1 MEQFDKLEIN
11 ALMTRY
17 VDGLYHCNT
26 ALLRSVFHE
35 KLSYVNANPSQH
47 EFLGLE
53 AYMKRIEERTSPASR
68 NEARQASIEKIELR
82 GREMG
87 IVESHATMWGRKY
100 TDLLTIIRTDEGWR
114 VLNKVFTYVELE
126 D

>member
-1 MEQFDKLEIN
+1 MNPSDTLDIN
-11 ALMTRY
+11 ALMARY
-17 VDGLYHCNT
+17 HDGLYHCDT

-35 KLSYVNANPSQH
+35 KLSYANANPDQH

-53 AYMKRIEERTSPASR
+53 AYLRRIEERTSPASR
-68 NEARQASIEKIELR
+68 NEARTASIEKIELI

-87 IVESHATMWGRKY
+87 VVESRAIMWGRSY
-100 TDLLTIIRTDEGWR
+100 TDLLTIIRTDEGWWI
-114 VLNKVFTYVELE
+114 LNKVFTYFELE